1 MSLERNHTM
10 AAKFDFGSEMS
21 NGFNLFKENMG
32 LLILVSFLAS
42 LIGILTC
49 TVLMGPLYIGVLLI
63 IARLMKKEDPAPQV
77 GDLFKGF
84 DFFLNSFLFWLIF
97 MVCSSV
103 LAFIPVIGS
112 LLSMALG
119 TLLWWGF
126 MFIAYENLTAI
137 DALKKVINETASG
150 NFFNQLLFALVANL
164 IAGAGIVLCG
174 VGALFTV
181 PISYCMMACCYQAT
195 YGNKSSIPD
204 PSDFLK

>member
-1 MSLERNHTM
+1 MV
-10 AAKFDFGSEMS
+10 AKFDFGAEMS

-32 LLILVSFLAS
+32 LLILASFLAS
-42 LIGILTC
+42 LLGLLTC

-63 IARLMKKEDPAPQV
+63 IARLMKKDGSTPQV
-77 GDLFKGF
+77 GDIFKGF

-97 MVCSSV
+97 MVCNTV
-103 LAFIPVIGS
+103 LAFIPVIGT

-137 DALKKVINETASG
+137 DAVKKVINETTSG

-164 IAGAGIVLCG
+164 IAGAGILLCG
-174 VGALFTV
+174 VGALFTA

-204 PSDFLK
+204 PSVFLK

>member
-1 MSLERNHTM
+1 MLV
-10 AAKFDFGSEMS
+10 KFDFGTEMS
-21 NGFNLFKENMG
+21 NGFNLFKGNMG

-42 LIGILTC
+42 LLGLLTC

-63 IARLMKKEDPAPQV
+63 IDRLLKKDDPPPQA

-84 DFFLNSFLFWLIF
+84 DFFLHSFLLWIFF
-97 MVCSSV
+97 MVCSTI
-103 LAFIPVIGS
+103 LAFIPVIGT

-137 DALKKVINETASG
+137 DAVKKVINETTSG

-164 IAGAGIVLCG
+164 IAGAGIFLCG

-181 PISYCMMACCYQAT
+181 PLSYCMMVCCYQAT
-195 YGNKSSIPD
+195 YGNKTEVLTPD
-204 PSDFLK
+204 IFLK

>member
-1 MSLERNHTM
+1 M
-10 AAKFDFGSEMS
+10 AAKFDFGLEMG

-32 LLILVSFLAS
+32 ILILTSFIAS
-42 LIGILTC
+42 LLGLLTC

-63 IARLMKKEDPAPQV
+63 IDRLMKKDNPAPQV

-97 MVCSSV
+97 MVCNTV
-103 LAFIPVIGS
+103 LAFIPVIGT

-137 DALKKVINETASG
+137 DAIKKVINETVSG

-164 IAGAGIVLCG
+164 IAGAGILLCG
-174 VGALFTV
+174 VGAFFTV
-181 PISYCMMACCYQAT
+181 PISYCMMVCCYQAT

-204 PSDFLK
+204 PSVFLK

>member
-1 MSLERNHTM
+1 M
-10 AAKFDFGSEMS
+10 AAKFDFGLEMG

-32 LLILVSFLAS
+32 LLILASFLAS
-42 LIGILTC
+42 LLGLLTC

-63 IARLMKKEDPAPQV
+63 IERLMKKDDPAPLV
-77 GDLFKGF
+77 GDLFKVF

-97 MVCSSV
+97 MVCNTV
-103 LAFIPVIGS
+103 LAFIPVIGT

-137 DALKKVINETASG
+137 DAIKKVINETVSG

-164 IAGAGIVLCG
+164 IAGAGILLCG
-174 VGALFTV
+174 VGAFFTV
-181 PISYCMMACCYQAT
+181 PISYCMMVCCYQAT

-204 PSDFLK
+204 PSVFLK

>member
-1 MSLERNHTM
+1 MTT
-10 AAKFDFGSEMS
+10 KFDFGKEMS

-32 LLILVSFLAS
+32 LLILSSFLAS
-42 LIGILTC
+42 LLGILTC
-49 TVLMGPLYIGVLLI
+49 TVLMGPLYIGMLLI
-63 IARLMKKEDPAPQV
+63 IARLIKKDGSTPQV

-97 MVCSSV
+97 IVCNTV
-103 LAFIPVIGS
+103 LAFIPVIGT

-126 MFIAYENLTAI
+126 MFIAYENLSAI
-137 DALKKVINETASG
+137 DALKKVINETTSG

-164 IAGAGIVLCG
+164 IAGAGILLCG
-174 VGALFTV
+174 VGALFTM
-181 PISYCMMACCYQAT
+181 PISYCMMVCCYQAT

-204 PSDFLK
+204 PSVFLK

>member
-1 MSLERNHTM
+1 M
-10 AAKFDFGSEMS
+10 AAKFDFGTEMS

-32 LLILVSFLAS
+32 LLILASFLAS
-42 LIGILTC
+42 LLGLLTC

-63 IARLMKKEDPAPQV
+63 IGRLMKKDGSTPQV
-77 GDLFKGF
+77 GDIFKGF
-84 DFFLNSFLFWLIF
+84 DYFLNAFLFWIIF
-97 MVCSSV
+97 MVCNTV
-103 LAFIPVIGS
+103 LAFIPLIGT

-137 DALKKVINETASG
+137 DAIKKVVNETTSG

-164 IAGAGIVLCG
+164 IAGAGILLCG
-174 VGALFTV
+174 VGALFTA
-181 PISYCMMACCYQAT
+181 PISYCMMACCYQAC

-204 PSDFLK
+204 PSAFLK

>member
-1 MSLERNHTM
+1 M
-10 AAKFDFGSEMS
+10 AAKFDFGTEMS

-32 LLILVSFLAS
+32 LLILASFLAS
-42 LIGILTC
+42 LLGLLTC

-63 IARLMKKEDPAPQV
+63 IARLMKKDGSTPQV
-77 GDLFKGF
+77 GDIFKGF

-97 MVCSSV
+97 MVCNTV
-103 LAFIPVIGS
+103 LAFIPVIGT

-137 DALKKVINETASG
+137 DAVKKVIDETTSG

-164 IAGAGIVLCG
+164 IAGAGILLCG
-174 VGALFTV
+174 VGAFFTV
-181 PISYCMMACCYQAT
+181 PISYCMMVCCYQAT
-195 YGNKSSIPD
+195 YGNKSAIPD
-204 PSDFLK
+204 PSVFLK

>member
-1 MSLERNHTM
+1 MV
-10 AAKFDFGSEMS
+10 AKFDFGAEMS

-32 LLILVSFLAS
+32 LLILASFLAS
-42 LIGILTC
+42 LLGILTC

-63 IARLMKKEDPAPQV
+63 IARLMKKDDPAPQV

-97 MVCSSV
+97 MVCNTV
-103 LAFIPVIGS
+103 LAFIPVIGT

-126 MFIAYENLTAI
+126 MFIAFENLTAI
-137 DALKKVINETASG
+137 DAVKKIINETTSG

-164 IAGAGIVLCG
+164 IAGAGILLCG

-181 PISYCMMACCYQAT
+181 PISYCMMVCCYQAT
-195 YGNKSSIPD
+195 YGNKSSVPD
-204 PSDFLK
+204 PSVFLK

>member
-1 MSLERNHTM
+1 MV
-10 AAKFDFGSEMS
+10 AKFDFGLEMG

-32 LLILVSFLAS
+32 LLILASFLAS
-42 LIGILTC
+42 LLGLLTC

-63 IARLMKKEDPAPQV
+63 IDRLMKKDDPAPQV

-84 DFFLNSFLFWLIF
+84 DFFLNSFLFWIIF
-97 MVCSSV
+97 MVCNTV
-103 LAFIPVIGS
+103 LAFIPFIGN

-137 DALKKVINETASG
+137 DAIKKVINETTSG

-164 IAGAGIVLCG
+164 IAGAGILLCG
-174 VGALFTV
+174 IGALFTA
-181 PISYCMMACCYQAT
+181 PISYCMMACCYKAC

-204 PSDFLK
+204 PSVFLK

>member
-1 MSLERNHTM
+1 M
-10 AAKFDFGSEMS
+10 AAKFDFGLEMG

-32 LLILVSFLAS
+32 LLILASFLAS
-42 LIGILTC
+42 LLGLLTC

-63 IARLMKKEDPAPQV
+63 IDRLMKKDNPAPQV

-97 MVCSSV
+97 MVCNTV
-103 LAFIPVIGS
+103 LAFIPVIGT

-137 DALKKVINETASG
+137 DAIKKVINETVSG

-164 IAGAGIVLCG
+164 IAGAGILLCG
-174 VGALFTV
+174 VGAFFTV
-181 PISYCMMACCYQAT
+181 PISYCMMVCCYQAT

-204 PSDFLK
+204 PSVFLK